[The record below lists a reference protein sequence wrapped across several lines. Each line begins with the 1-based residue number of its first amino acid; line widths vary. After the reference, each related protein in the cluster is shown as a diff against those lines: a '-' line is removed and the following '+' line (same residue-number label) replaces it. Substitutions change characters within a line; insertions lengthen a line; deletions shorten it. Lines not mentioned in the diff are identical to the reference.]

1 MAKGKFRVDDF
12 GTQYSGDY
20 ARSNLFHVTIQGT
33 EPSIEVEMLCKT
45 ASLPAATV
53 GVVEVPY
60 QNRKMKVP
68 GDRTFADWTATIMN
82 DQAYVVR
89 SLLLQWQRK
98 MVGFLDFKS
107 IDTVGGSHRSI
118 QIQPMKRNGKDTDHS
133 VTVYGWPSEIG
144 AIDLSWETADTI
156 QEYTVTFAIS
166 WDDGYDTMTGE
177 EGKVAPLK
185 TN

>member
-68 GDRTFADWTATIMN
+68 GDRTFADWTATIIN
-82 DQAYVVR
+82 DEAYVVR
-89 SLLLQWQRK
+89 EAILSWQQEIT
-98 MVGFLDFKS
+98 GFTEFASFTD
-107 IDTVGGSHRSI
+107 VAGAHREI
-118 QIQPMKRNGKDTDHS
+118 TIQPLNRGGEKSDHS
-133 VTVYGWPSEIG
+133 VRIYGWPSEVG
-144 AIDLSWETADTI
+144 AIDLSWETVDAI
-156 QEYTVTFAIS
+156 QEYTVTFSVS
-166 WDDGYDTMTGE
+166 WDDGGIAGGD
-177 EGKVAPLK
+177 VAVLG
-185 TN
+185 N